1 MFDFQKIFSIFAWS
15 VVKKSQGPPK
25 SISQMSIDKRQIS
38 PVPDTHP
45 LSLRLQS
52 SGWRQGICRVLSE
65 VVKNV
70 NISTNTIL
78 IRVLYRGGTMTTG

>member
-1 MFDFQKIFSIFAWS
+1 
-15 VVKKSQGPPK
+15 
-25 SISQMSIDKRQIS
+25 MSIDKRQLS

-52 SGWRQGICRVLSE
+52 SGWRQGICRVWSE

-70 NISTNTIL
+70 QKISTNTIL
-78 IRVLYRGGTMTTG
+78 IRVLYGGGTMTTGLQDNFSLQLWTTFTKFT